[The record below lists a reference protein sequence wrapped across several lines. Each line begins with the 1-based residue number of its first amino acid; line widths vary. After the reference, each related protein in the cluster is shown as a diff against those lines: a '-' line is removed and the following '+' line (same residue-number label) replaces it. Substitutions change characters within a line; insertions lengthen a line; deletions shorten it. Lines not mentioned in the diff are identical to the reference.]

1 MFFKC
6 SSDAWN
12 EFNDKVQE
20 ILSKIHTHDC
30 RGNPTHED
38 DTTFKDAVSRLCSL
52 KIIIGSTEFKPLSEY
67 LATMLVYDELEARQD
82 QEDRESALV
91 DSKLN

>member
-6 SSDAWN
+6 SSDVWN

-20 ILSKIHTHDC
+20 ILSKLHTHDC

-52 KIIIGSTEFKPLSEY
+52 KIIIG
-67 LATMLVYDELEARQD
+67 
-82 QEDRESALV
+82 
-91 DSKLN
+91 